1 MTRSSDSAALLRRV
15 WYFPL
20 AGAAV
25 VSAGFY
31 VHTWRLFLTAEEMVA
46 RIMTPRMD
54 LAMFLPMLFTAI
66 CMVAFARQVKSP
78 SRWRNVFY
86 WVVAGYFWISVPI
99 HLRAQITQSTDFV
112 FAFPQWYSLVML
124 PWMALQ
130 FYYFVT
136 IAAHAREGQSVSAP
150 ARA

>member
-1 MTRSSDSAALLRRV
+1 MTRPTDTTATLRRLL
-15 WYFPL
+15 YFPV

-25 VSAGFY
+25 ITAGLY
-31 VHTWRLFLTAEEMVA
+31 VHTWRLFLSAEEMVA

-54 LAMFLPMLFTAI
+54 LAMFIPMLFTAI
-66 CMVAFARQVKSP
+66 CMLAFWRQARSE

-86 WVVAGYFWISVPI
+86 WVVCAYFWLSVPI

-124 PWMALQ
+124 PWMSLQ
-130 FYYFVT
+130 LYYFLT
-136 IAAHAREGQSVSAP
+136 IGRHARP
-150 ARA
+150 AYAAAR

>member
-1 MTRSSDSAALLRRV
+1 MTREITPSRSLQHV

-25 VSAGFY
+25 ICAGLY
-31 VHTWRLFLTAEEMVA
+31 VHTLRLFLSAEEMVA
-46 RIMTPRMD
+46 RIMTPRLD
-54 LAMFLPMLFTAI
+54 LAMFVPMLFTAI
-66 CMVAFARQVKSP
+66 CMLAFRRRVANE

-86 WVVAGYFWISVPI
+86 WVVAAYFWISVPI

-124 PWMALQ
+124 PWMSLLL
-130 FYYFVT
+130 YYFLT
-136 IAAHAREGQSVSAP
+136 IRVGHSDDAVP
-150 ARA
+150 AIG